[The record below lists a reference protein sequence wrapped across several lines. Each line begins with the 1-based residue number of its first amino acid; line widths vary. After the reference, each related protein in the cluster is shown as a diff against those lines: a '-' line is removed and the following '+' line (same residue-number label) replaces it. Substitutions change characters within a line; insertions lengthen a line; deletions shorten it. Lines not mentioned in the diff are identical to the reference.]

1 MTVVECREVDREGM
15 VREDMLSAAEEL
27 RLRRQRQLASRVA
40 AAAFAPFAP
49 YFHSDDEE
57 VLGPGTVAPAVAA
70 TQPPRPHELV
80 GIVKQRNAVRRQVA
94 AAQAIVPPDTLN
106 VTLSKD
112 FRAALDLPAP
122 LAATS
127 TATASMAASGA
138 STGSWMN
145 AGATPVT
152 LRGASKR
159 WLAPGGVRVG
169 GGTLSRGAGG
179 AAVAGAGAGGP
190 SLSATRSMQRAVS
203 ATSVRSRGPSDSL
216 GVGAG
221 ATGGGAGG
229 TTSTTPGSP
238 LRYGVTKLAPVASLA
253 VLPKRPATAQAS
265 Q

>member
-1 MTVVECREVDREGM
+1 MTVVERREVDREGM

-27 RLRRQRQLASRVA
+27 RLRRERRHASQVA

-57 VLGPGTVAPAVAA
+57 VLGPATVAPAVAA

-94 AAQAIVPPDTLN
+94 ASQAIAPPESLS

-112 FRAALDLPAP
+112 FRAALDLPP
-122 LAATS
+122 PMAAT
-127 TATASMAASGA
+127 ATPSASMAASGV

-159 WLAPGGVRVG
+159 WMGPGAVRVG
-169 GGTLSRGAGG
+169 GGTLGRGTAG
-179 AAVAGAGAGGP
+179 AAAAGAGAGGP
-190 SLSATRSMQRAVS
+190 SLSATRTMQRAVS
-203 ATSVRSRGPSDSL
+203 ATSARSRGPSGSPVG
-216 GVGAG
+216 GVGGEAG
-221 ATGGGAGG
+221 AG
-229 TTSTTPGSP
+229 TATPGSP
-238 LRYGVTKLAPVASLA
+238 LRYGVIKLAPVASLA
-253 VLPKRPATAQAS
+253 VLPKRPATAQT